1 MENKPISDERI
12 YLSNDKLVINSELFE
27 LNVMR
32 REASI
37 ERVEFR
43 AMRFNIYRLSLIRK
57 LPQEINW
64 QKVKYWEIW
73 ESNSQICLPLKCND
87 FADIISVR
95 WIFRPR
101 KWNGKLNNI
110 FENFYFQIFSFSTLF
125 ISLKT
130 KGKKNAKN
138 QLLLYL
144 ILLPFL
150 FSSLGKHFNFFGA
163 SSYFTWFSSFCRRF

>member
-130 KGKKNAKN
+130 KEKKECEKST
-138 QLLLYL
+138 
-144 ILLPFL
+144 FTL
-150 FSSLGKHFNFFGA
+150 FDFAPISFF
-163 SSYFTWFSSFCRRF
+163 FSR